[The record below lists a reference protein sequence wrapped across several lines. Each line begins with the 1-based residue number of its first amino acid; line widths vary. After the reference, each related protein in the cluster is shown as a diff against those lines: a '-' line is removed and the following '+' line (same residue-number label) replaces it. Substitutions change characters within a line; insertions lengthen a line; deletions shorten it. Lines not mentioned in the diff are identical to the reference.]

1 MSNVCGTYVFSAPEA
16 KSVDKA
22 PVSLGYLAH
31 VVHLLSVVLEK
42 PLRFPLDAFGSQ
54 SVVRDDVLLEEGGIE
69 ARE

>member
-1 MSNVCGTYVFSAPEA
+1 MYVFSAPEA

-42 PLRFPLDAFGSQ
+42 PLRFPLFAFGSQ